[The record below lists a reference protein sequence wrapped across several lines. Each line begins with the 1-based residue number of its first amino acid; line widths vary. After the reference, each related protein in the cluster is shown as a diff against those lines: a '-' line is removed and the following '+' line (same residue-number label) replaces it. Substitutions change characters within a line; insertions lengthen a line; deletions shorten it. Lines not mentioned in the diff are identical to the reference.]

1 MRSVTSAMP
10 ADPRVLKV
18 LRELSVLHAPE
29 GKPFILKSGKESM
42 TYVDVRLASLDP
54 RGLRVLAG
62 ELFWTAMRLRPG
74 SCLAAGV
81 ALGGCPLA
89 TGVSS
94 TSLIAS
100 ELKDGDRN
108 VHDHL
113 PVWDAIY
120 VRPEAK
126 DHGTGKLIEG
136 RFEKGWG
143 VVLFEDVVTSGGS
156 TLKAIAA
163 LRDAG
168 LEVKGVVAVLD
179 REDRDAEGKL
189 GREKVQAEAPFQA
202 LCTLNE
208 LLGA

>member
-1 MRSVTSAMP
+1 MTANPS
-10 ADPRVLKV
+10 LIKV

-42 TYVDVRLASLDP
+42 TYVDVRLTSLNP

-62 ELFWTAMRLRPG
+62 ELFWTAMAMRTG
-74 SCLAAGV
+74 ACLAAGV

-89 TGVSS
+89 TGVSR
-94 TSLIAS
+94 TSLDAS
-100 ELKDGDRN
+100 ELKDERDRN
-108 VHDHL
+108 VHDNL
-113 PVWDAIY
+113 FVWDTLY

-136 RFEKGWG
+136 HFEKGWG
-143 VVLFEDVVTSGGS
+143 VILFEDVVTSGGS
-156 TLKAIAA
+156 SLKAIAA

-168 LEVKGVVAVLD
+168 LDVRGVVAVLD

-189 GREKVQAEAPFQA
+189 GREKIEAEVPFRA

>member
-1 MRSVTSAMP
+1 MP
-10 ADPRVLKV
+10 ADSRVLKV

-62 ELFWTAMRLRPG
+62 ELFWTAMSMRTG

-89 TGVSS
+89 TGVSF

-100 ELKDGDRN
+100 ELKDERDRN
-108 VHDHL
+108 VHIHL

-143 VVLFEDVVTSGGS
+143 VILFEDVVTSGGS
-156 TLKAIAA
+156 SIKAIAA
-163 LRDAG
+163 LKDAG

-179 REDRDAEGKL
+179 REEG
-189 GREKVQAEAPFQA
+189 GGEKISAEAPFRA
-202 LCTLNE
+202 LCTLKE
-208 LLGA
+208 LLAE